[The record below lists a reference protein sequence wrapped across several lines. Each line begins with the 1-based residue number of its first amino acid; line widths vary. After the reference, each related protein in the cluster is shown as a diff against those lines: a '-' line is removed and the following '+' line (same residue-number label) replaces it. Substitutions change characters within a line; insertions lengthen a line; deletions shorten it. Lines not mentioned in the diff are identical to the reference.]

1 LHKLLISNIDVYV
14 ILTTFSIFQ
23 TFICRDQKIS
33 NFKKMSETRISD
45 ASQIFDS
52 IANVLRQ
59 CQQGIASHE
68 KLILKLSEFYAQCD
82 HSVFFDK
89 FIKCVQSMLISMK
102 SNPNTDI
109 CIKFVVK
116 FVHSLTTETKQ
127 SSLSRIA
134 STSSNNENNTNTN
147 DNDKSTTEKEEL
159 LPSEKNFENPIFFR
173 FLDFLLENSK
183 VSYDAVRFRCCQIIS
198 FLMNY
203 ENNRILEFID
213 KDLYDRLSDYL
224 LLRLKDVNQKVQV

>member
-1 LHKLLISNIDVYV
+1 
-14 ILTTFSIFQ
+14 
-23 TFICRDQKIS
+23 
-33 NFKKMSETRISD
+33 MSETRISD
-45 ASQIFDS
+45 ASQIFES

-68 KLILKLSEFYAQCD
+68 KLIIKLSKFFDQCD
-82 HSVFFDK
+82 HSTNAFFDK

-102 SNPNTDI
+102 SNPNTDL

-127 SSLSRIA
+127 SSLSRII
-134 STSSNNENNTNTN
+134 STSSNNENNIN
-147 DNDKSTTEKEEL
+147 DNDKSTTEEEEAL
-159 LPSEKNFENPIFFR
+159 SSEKYFENPIFFR
-173 FLDFLLENSK
+173 FLDFLLENSQ

-198 FLMNY
+198 FLMND
-203 ENNRILEFID
+203 ENSRILEFID
-213 KDLYDRLSDYL
+213 QDLYDRLTDYL